1 MDGVNYA
8 RQAYDAQLRDLEHEL
23 LEMASRAE
31 LMVADAVDSLVT
43 LDRSKA
49 LEVMTRDD
57 DIDIREMQIESRCMR
72 LLALQQPTGADLRLV
87 GAVLKIITDI
97 ERVADLAVDL
107 AKFTNKIE
115 NESGRT
121 DFIDIPKISALSRQ
135 MFREA
140 IQAYVRRDLQKI
152 VFVAEIEQEVDDL
165 YRELREQ
172 IFDRM
177 RSEPEDVVPA
187 SWLFLAAHHLER
199 IADHALNIAERVGYM
214 VTGEMIS
221 LGRPI
226 GASVSQIQIP
236 SSPVANSMDQATTG
250 GLTVVTPIANSQ

>member
-8 RQAYDAQLRDLEHEL
+8 RQAYDAQLRELEHEM

-31 LMVADAVDSLVT
+31 LMVADAVESLVN
-43 LDRSKA
+43 LDRTKA
-49 LEVMTRDD
+49 LEVMSRDD
-57 DIDIREMQIESRCMR
+57 EIDVREIQIESRCMR

-87 GAVLKIITDI
+87 GSVLKIITDI

-107 AKFTNKIE
+107 AKFTNKIDNE
-115 NESGRT
+115 NGRT
-121 DFIDIPKISALSRQ
+121 DFIDIPRISSLCRQ

-152 VFVAEIEQEVDDL
+152 EQVAIMEQEVDDL

-177 RSEPEDVVPA
+177 RKEPEEVVPA
-187 SWLFLAAHHLER
+187 GWLFLAAHHLER

-214 VTGEMIS
+214 VTGEMMS

-226 GASVSQIQIP
+226 TAPLS
-236 SSPVANSMDQATTG
+236 
-250 GLTVVTPIANSQ
+250 LTEENALETLRTEVEVTPLNSGTSGF